1 MLSQQRSWTLAYVT
15 AMRKKIGE
23 NGGSHTNPSEVALH
37 FHHQQIPP
45 IATADGTRF
54 QEEVVSDH
62 EKHHC
67 NDATIKA
74 KCRSEMQNT
83 DPLSVPLLAGIR
95 HMKEEMFKKI
105 GAYMLDV

>member
-1 MLSQQRSWTLAYVT
+1 MAIKR
-15 AMRKKIGE
+15 M
-23 NGGSHTNPSEVALH
+23 
-37 FHHQQIPP
+37 QQIPP

-74 KCRSEMQNT
+74 KRQSEMRNT